1 MKLELAYSDHI
12 QLSECLNELGQT
24 TRITQ
29 LEPGEG
35 RYTMSFKQSDGISIA
50 EIQSTQ
56 PLLYEGWGTSWS
68 VDFNWITPICKSDK
82 AFGYCE
88 GYEMKEASLGGFNTL
103 NTSPGNSWGKYSNS
117 CSSTACMLDKT
128 ILLKMLKECNACLLY
143 TSPSPRDRG

>member
-1 MKLELAYSDHI
+1 MKLDFAYSDHI
-12 QLSECLNELGQT
+12 QLSESLNELGQT

-29 LEPGEG
+29 LESGEG
-35 RYTMSFKQSDGISIA
+35 KYTMSFKQSEGIALA

-68 VDFNWITPICKSDK
+68 VDFNWITPTRKLND

-103 NTSPGNSWGKYSNS
+103 RTSPG
-117 CSSTACMLDKT
+117 KT
-128 ILLKMLKECNACLLY
+128 HGVNIQIVADEQPACLI
-143 TSPSPRDRG
+143 RKF